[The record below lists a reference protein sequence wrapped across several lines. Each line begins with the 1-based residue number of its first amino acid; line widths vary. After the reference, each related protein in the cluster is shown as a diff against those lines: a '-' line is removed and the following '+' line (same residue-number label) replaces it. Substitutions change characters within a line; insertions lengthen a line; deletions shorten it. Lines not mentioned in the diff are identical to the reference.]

1 MNFLAPTQA
10 MQLYGVRLSG
20 HTHRV
25 QLMLTLLEL
34 PFDFIDVDLAA
45 GENRGAAFLAL
56 SPFGE
61 VPVLRDGDVVLT
73 DSTAIL
79 VYLASKYDDGGHWLP
94 REPVAAATVQRWL
107 SNASGK
113 IAYGPCAA
121 RLVKVFGRQLDHERA
136 TVIAGQLLGVME
148 HELDAKRFA
157 LGERVSIADI
167 AAFSYIEHA
176 PEGGIS
182 LAPYPHVRAWLA
194 RIRALPRFVA
204 MPATKP
210 TTADHETRAS

>member
-1 MNFLAPTQA
+1 MQSNLPEKTLPAQP
-10 MQLYGVRLSG
+10 MQLYGVPLSG
-20 HTHRV
+20 HVHRV
-25 QLMLTLLEL
+25 RLMLTLLGL
-34 PFDFIDVDLAA
+34 PFEFVNVDLAG
-45 GENRGAAFLAL
+45 GENRLAAFLAI

-79 VYLASKYDDGGHWLP
+79 VYLASKYDADGQWMP
-94 REPVAAATVQRWL
+94 REPLAAATVQRWL

-121 RLVKVFGRQLDHERA
+121 RLVKLFGKPLDHERA
-136 TVIAGQLLGVME
+136 TAIAAGLFDVLEREMA
-148 HELDAKRFA
+148 AKRFA
-157 LGERVSIADI
+157 LGDRVSIADI

-182 LAPYPHVRAWLA
+182 LAPYPHIRAWLD
-194 RIRALPRFVA
+194 RVRALPGFVA
-204 MPATKP
+204 MPATP
-210 TTADHETRAS
+210 PNEAA

>member
-1 MNFLAPTQA
+1 MNPLAPAQA

-20 HTHRV
+20 HAHRV
-25 QLMLTLLEL
+25 QLMLSLLEL
-34 PFDFIDVDLAA
+34 PFEFIDVDLAG
-45 GENRGAAFLAL
+45 GENRSAAFLAI

-79 VYLASKYDDGGHWLP
+79 VYLASKYDASGQWLP
-94 REPVAAATVQRWL
+94 REPLAAATVQRWL

-113 IAYGPCAA
+113 IAYGPCTA
-121 RLVKVFGRQLDHERA
+121 RLVKVFGMAFDHERA
-136 TVIAGQLLGVME
+136 TVIAAKLLGVME
-148 HELDAKRFA
+148 RELEAKRFA
-157 LGERVSIADI
+157 LGEQVSIADI

-182 LAPYPHVRAWLA
+182 LAPYPHIRAWLA
-194 RIRALPRFVA
+194 RVRALPHFVA
-204 MPATKP
+204 MPATP
-210 TTADHETRAS
+210 QTAAA